1 VENNSFEIYYKEGLK
16 SGISIEE
23 AAEKLSQL
31 LKISLNKA
39 ELMITATDRV
49 VKSGLSNEQAEKYYT
64 VLSRIGLQ
72 VSVQQ
77 SRPQKV
83 MEQVDVTEPTV
94 PLEED
99 VTEPTIPQAEDDT
112 PQSVI
117 SASNSTHYDH
127 AVDAKKPIQLMFK
140 GKGFEY
146 FKIWIVNIFLTIL
159 TLGIYSAW
167 AKVRNKQYFYGNTF
181 IDGNSFNYT
190 AKPLAI
196 LKGRLIAVG
205 LFIVYA
211 VINQFIPI
219 VGLILFLILM
229 AFLPWIIIR
238 SLAFNARNSVFR
250 NIRFNFTGTV
260 GDAVKAF
267 LLWPLLMLPTLG
279 LILPF
284 VWYKQSR
291 FFVNHSAYGTT
302 GFNIHATV
310 KDYYKIFFIFL
321 GSIILL
327 VVAMSI
333 LIAAIGIDQN
343 NPAAMMPVMAITGS
357 LSLLVYLFMFA
368 FLAAALG
375 NLYFNTT
382 TLDEH
387 GFTSTLK
394 TRNIAWIY
402 FSNTLAIA
410 FSLGLLIP
418 WAQVRMTAYRLS
430 CLQLNVVDSLDA
442 FIAAEEEQVSALG
455 EQIGDV
461 FDMEFSVI

>member
-1 VENNSFEIYYKEGLK
+1 MENNNFEIYYQDGLK
-16 SGISIEE
+16 SGVSIED
-23 AAEKLSQL
+23 ASKNLAKL
-31 LKISLNKA
+31 LKVSLKKA
-39 ELMITATDRV
+39 ELMIVSTQRV
-49 VKSGLSNEQAEKYYT
+49 VKSGLSKEQAEKYHT
-64 VLSRIGLQ
+64 VLSRAGLQ
-72 VSVQQ
+72 VRIQKTEQ
-77 SRPQKV
+77 QKV
-83 MEQVDVTEPTV
+83 VEQKAVTEPTV
-94 PLEED
+94 PQDTDE
-99 VTEPTIPQAEDDT
+99 TTQAVVSIEKR
-112 PQSVI
+112 
-117 SASNSTHYDH
+117 THYDH
-127 AVDAKKPIQLMFK
+127 AVDAKKPIQLIFK

-211 VINQFIPI
+211 VLNQFIPV
-219 VGLILFLILM
+219 VGLILFLLLM

-250 NIRFNFTGTV
+250 NIRFNFTGTAWE
-260 GDAVKAF
+260 AVKAF

-291 FFVNHSAYGTT
+291 FFVNNSAYGTT
-302 GFNIHATV
+302 GFNIHATA
-310 KDYYKIFFIFL
+310 KDYYKVFFIFL
-321 GSIILL
+321 GSIVLL
-327 VVAMSI
+327 GVVMTV
-333 LIAAIGIDQN
+333 LITALGVDPN
-343 NPAAMMPVMAITGS
+343 NPAAMMPLMAIAGPV
-357 LSLLVYLFMFA
+357 SLLVYLFMFGY
-368 FLAAALG
+368 LVAALG

-382 TLDEH
+382 TLDGH
-387 GFTSTLK
+387 GFTSKLK
-394 TRNIAWIY
+394 TKNIAWIY

-410 FSLGLLIP
+410 LSFGLLIP
-418 WAQVRMTAYRLS
+418 WAQVRMAAYRVS
-430 CLQLNVVDSLDA
+430 CLQLNVAGSLDH

-461 FDMEFSVI
+461 FDMEVSVI

>member
-1 VENNSFEIYYKEGLK
+1 MENNNFEIYYRDGLK
-16 SGISIEE
+16 SGVSSEE
-23 AAEKLSQL
+23 ATEKLSQL
-31 LKISLNKA
+31 LKVSLKKA
-39 ELMITATDRV
+39 ELMIASADRV
-49 VKSGLSNEQAEKYYT
+49 VKSGLSKKKADKYYAA
-64 VLSRIGLQ
+64 LSRVGLQ
-72 VSVQQ
+72 VEIQKT
-77 SRPQKV
+77 RPQKV
-83 MEQVDVTEPTV
+83 MEQEDVTEPTV
-94 PLEED
+94 PEVED
-99 VTEPTIPQAEDDT
+99 YT
-112 PQSVI
+112 PQCVNSV
-117 SASNSTHYDH
+117 SNRTHYDH
-127 AVDAKKPIQLMFK
+127 AVGAKKSIQLIFK

-205 LFIVYA
+205 LFIMYA
-211 VINQFIPI
+211 VLNQFMPI
-219 VGLILFLILM
+219 VGLILFLLLL

-250 NIRFNFTGTV
+250 NIRFNFTGTSW
-260 GDAVKAF
+260 DAVKAF

-291 FFVNHSAYGTT
+291 FFVNNSAYGTT
-302 GFNIHATV
+302 GFHIDATV
-310 KDYYKIFFIFL
+310 KDYYKIFLIFL

-327 VVAMSI
+327 GVAMSV
-333 LIAAIGIDQN
+333 LIAAFGVDPN
-343 NPAAMMPVMAITGS
+343 NPAAMMPVLAVTGP
-357 LSLLVYLFMFA
+357 LSLLVYLYMFGY
-368 FLAAALG
+368 LAAALG

-382 TLDEH
+382 TLDQH
-387 GFTSTLK
+387 GFMSTLK

-410 FSLGLLIP
+410 FSFGLLIP
-418 WAQVRMTAYRLS
+418 WAQLRMTAYRVS
-430 CLQLNVVDSLDA
+430 CLQLKVADSLDD
-442 FIAAEEEQVSALG
+442 FIAAEEEHVSALG
-455 EQIGDV
+455 EQVGEI
-461 FDMEFSVI
+461 FDMEVSVI